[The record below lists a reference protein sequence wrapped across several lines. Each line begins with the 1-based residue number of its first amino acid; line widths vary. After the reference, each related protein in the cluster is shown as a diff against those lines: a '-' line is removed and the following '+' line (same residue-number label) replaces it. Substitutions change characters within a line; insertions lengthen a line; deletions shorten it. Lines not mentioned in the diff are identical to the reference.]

1 MDILVFSD
9 SHGHGERITEVLERP
24 GVSPSAI
31 FFLGD
36 GLRDLAWI
44 DFKGTPV
51 YRVCG
56 NCDFFM
62 SDNAE
67 TEILVELG
75 GVKIFATH
83 GHKYSVKSG
92 YMHFVAHAAALGADI
107 ALFGHTH
114 TPIEKTFSAGTR
126 LGDIDLTRDLHLL
139 NPGSIGS
146 NMSASFGNITLHNG
160 NIITAFRY
168 LDK

>member
-9 SHGHGERITEVLERP
+9 SHGHGDRIEEVLRRP
-24 GVSPSAI
+24 GVNPSAV

-36 GLRDLAWI
+36 GLRDLAWLELRGI
-44 DFKGTPV
+44 PL
-51 YRVCG
+51 YSVCG
-56 NCDFFM
+56 NCDFFA
-62 SDNAE
+62 AE
-67 TEILVELG
+67 GSESELLVELG

-92 YMHFVAHAAALGADI
+92 HARFAARAAELGADI

-114 TPIEKTFSAGTR
+114 TPLEQTYPAGTV
-126 LGDIDLTRDLHLL
+126 LGATELTRDLHLL

-146 NMSASFGNITLHNG
+146 NKGSFGNITLHNG
-160 NIITAFRY
+160 NILTSFRY
-168 LDK
+168 I